1 MKYCVFLDLCQTLG
15 VKTPYSW
22 GVKGVRGVKGV
33 KDDRAPSETHRRD
46 WGVTL
51 LCGAVT
57 TFSGS
62 SKDPSRPQGG
72 EN

>member
-1 MKYCVFLDLCQTLG
+1 MIII
-15 VKTPYSW
+15 
-22 GVKGVRGVKGV
+22 
-33 KDDRAPSETHRRD
+33 KDPLHSHLRD

-62 SKDPSRPQGG
+62 SKDPSRPQKGRERLLFIG
-72 EN
+72 YWL